1 MYCKFTVKI
10 VVTSGIFSRIV
21 KLLEAKKWHVCS
33 NHFDEMNELAETVD
47 KEKRTVAASEV
58 GSVSLWSILACVCLM
73 EL

>member
-10 VVTSGIFSRIV
+10 VVTLGIFSRI
-21 KLLEAKKWHVCS
+21 LEAKKWHVCS

-47 KEKRTVAASEV
+47 KEKRTVVASEV